1 MAKPTKAAEFRSLS
15 EEEIEKEIYDCQ
27 SSLFFAR
34 IAQKQRKVRLHFQK
48 VSVYACQPKACA
60 VLAAYCIVHKVLHQ
74 ITSEQRVSS
83 NGYGCPIVPLYAE
96 DGRKGRGKGEG

>member
-34 IAQKQRKVRLHFQK
+34 IAQKQRKVRSHLTSYQCMPVCLK
-48 VSVYACQPKACA
+48 PLCCACS
-60 VLAAYCIVHKVLHQ
+60 IGIKVLSQ
-74 ITSEQRVSS
+74 IVAEQRMLGNVC
-83 NGYGCPIVPLYAE
+83 GYSIVPLH
-96 DGRKGRGKGEG
+96 G